1 MTHEA
6 LNQWTYV
13 IAAYA
18 VGLAGT
24 AALVLQSWWAMRRA
38 EARRDAVK
46 GTGPVRNGES

>member
-1 MTHEA
+1 MNYEA

-18 VGLAGT
+18 VGIAGM
-24 AALVLQSWWAMRRA
+24 AVLVLQSWLTMRRA

-46 GTGPVRNGES
+46 DKGKNS